1 MPYEATL
8 NSRLGPMSSHEL
20 VPLAG
25 GVYAWMANSVSHSY
39 TNSGVV
45 IAADGMT
52 VIDPGLCLA
61 TAVPLAGTLSEL
73 SELPIKRLVV
83 TGSHIDVVG
92 GSSAFPLAAVYGSA
106 QTSDHLDQEPNPD
119 VWQRLHPEF
128 ASEFT
133 ELITRPVTH
142 TVAEAAHLCPASIA
156 VPLGGPQFENLVV
169 QVPSANVV
177 FTGLL
182 AAFGTV
188 PLGFEADFESWIASL
203 NQVAEYGEI
212 FVPAHGPIGG
222 REEVNELA
230 NYLEACMAAKGVP
243 SAMASGPWDQWA
255 NAQFSPVNI
264 ERAHMLSQGDP
275 SPPPSMLSLLGL

>member
-1 MPYEATL
+1 
-8 NSRLGPMSSHEL
+8 MSSYEL

-25 GVYAWMANSVSHSY
+25 GVYAWLANSPSHSN

-45 IAADGMT
+45 IAADGLT
-52 VIDPGLCLA
+52 VIDPGLSPATALPLA
-61 TAVPLAGTLSEL
+61 TALGEL

-119 VWQRLHPEF
+119 VWQRLHPQFANEF
-128 ASEFT
+128 A
-133 ELITRPVTH
+133 ELVTRPVTH

-156 VPLGGPQFENLVV
+156 VPLSGPQFENLLV

-182 AAFGTV
+182 ASFGSI
-188 PLGFEADFESWIASL
+188 PLGFEADLERWLASL
-203 NQVAEYGEI
+203 DQIVDYGEI

-222 REEVNELA
+222 REEVLELGS
-230 NYLEACMAAKGVP
+230 YLEACIAAKGVP
-243 SAMASGPWDQWA
+243 AAMASGPWDQWA
-255 NAQFSPVNI
+255 NPAFTPINI
-264 ERAHMLSQGDP
+264 ERAHMLAQGDP
-275 SPPPSMLSLLGL
+275 SPPPSMLALLGLG